1 MSAPGEERDELSRLS
16 ATELAQ
22 AYVKSVEAEEATE
35 LSEDRTGSRAIA
47 GTSWKS

>member
-16 ATELAQ
+16 ATELVQ

-35 LSEDRTGSRAIA
+35 HIGRQNRLARVA
-47 GTSWKS
+47 